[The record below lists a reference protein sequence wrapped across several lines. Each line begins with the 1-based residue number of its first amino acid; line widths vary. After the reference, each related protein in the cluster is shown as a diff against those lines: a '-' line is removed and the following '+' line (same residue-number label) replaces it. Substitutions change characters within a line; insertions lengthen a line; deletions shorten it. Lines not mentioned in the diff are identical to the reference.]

1 MGERRSNCLIFALG
15 RFLGRGGYLIVRWS
29 RMNRVPWL
37 NWPHFLWAESLE
49 ELSVEQF
56 VPEDAARRILPPI
69 LFRGRVKVGP
79 DKEDE

>member
-1 MGERRSNCLIFALG
+1 
-15 RFLGRGGYLIVRWS
+15 
-29 RMNRVPWL
+29 MNRVPWL

-79 DKEDE
+79 DKEDG